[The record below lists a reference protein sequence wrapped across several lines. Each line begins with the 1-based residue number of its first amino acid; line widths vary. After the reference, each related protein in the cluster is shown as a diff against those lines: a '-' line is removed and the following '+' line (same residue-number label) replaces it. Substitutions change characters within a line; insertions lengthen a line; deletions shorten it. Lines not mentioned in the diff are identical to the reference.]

1 MRFSIL
7 VLSIGLVL
15 AAPVIVGNVP
25 DVHGHDIRDASLNN
39 LIVNAKRDTDD
50 GGHDNKRDGGEQCED
65 CNVSDG
71 GHDDK
76 RDGGEQCE
84 DCNVGDGGHD
94 DK

>member
-25 DVHGHDIRDASLNN
+25 DVHGHDIRDASLSN
-39 LIVNAKRDTDD
+39 LIVDAKRDTDDDEPCDNCDVGECEDCNVSD

-76 RDGGEQCE
+76 
-84 DCNVGDGGHD
+84 
-94 DK
+94 